1 MTFFPF
7 IESVM
12 TYFKSV
18 RKLQDYISFD
28 MVLPSRW
35 VIPKKFTD
43 GIELVESKCETTDT
57 KIISFVAPYV
67 KEQIE
72 KIETSLN
79 NIITYNKEREE
90 KENLFK
96 TKVEELKSLFEK
108 ENISHLRG
116 LKFDVEDLNLTQ
128 LSNGEENT

>member
-35 VIPKKFTD
+35 V
-43 GIELVESKCETTDT
+43 
-57 KIISFVAPYV
+57 
-67 KEQIE
+67 
-72 KIETSLN
+72 
-79 NIITYNKEREE
+79 
-90 KENLFK
+90 
-96 TKVEELKSLFEK
+96 SLFEK

-116 LKFDVEDLNLTQ
+116 LKFDVEDLKLTQ

>member
-1 MTFFPF
+1 
-7 IESVM
+7 
-12 TYFKSV
+12 
-18 RKLQDYISFD
+18 

-43 GIELVESKCETTDT
+43 GIELVESKSETPDT

-128 LSNGEENT
+128 LGNEEENA

>member
-1 MTFFPF
+1 MTFYPF
-7 IESVM
+7 LESVM

-28 MVLPSRW
+28 MVLPTRW
-35 VIPKKFTD
+35 IIPKKFTE
-43 GIELVESKCETTDT
+43 GIELVESKSESPDT

-67 KEQIE
+67 KEEIE
-72 KIETSLN
+72 KIELSLKN
-79 NIITYNKEREE
+79 VINYNREREE

-96 TKVEELKSLFEK
+96 SKVEELKTLFEK

-116 LKFDVEDLNLTQ
+116 LKFDVEDVTLTQ
-128 LSNGEENT
+128 LSNEEENA